1 MKNNIKVLQ
10 TEELKVMKIIKEICE
25 KENIRYFMIGGTLL
39 GAIRHSGFIPWD
51 DDVDL
56 AMPRKDYERFLEVSN
71 KYLPSNIFVQNFRT
85 DDKYRYYITRVLNKN
100 ILVEEKRFIGVDTPQ
115 AYASVDIFPIDGS
128 PNKKFF
134 RNIHYFRVMIRRF
147 LMSLCYRDTI
157 DKERKRSKMEN
168 LLLNILIKIPFERI
182 ISPNKIKESLDKLL
196 KKYSMDNSLY
206 SGTIMG
212 AYRIREMVPT
222 VMFGNPKL
230 YKFEDD
236 TFYGP
241 ELVDDYL
248 KHMYGDY
255 MKLPPKEQQKT
266 HYTNITIVEQ

>member
-157 DKERKRSKMEN
+157 DKERKRSKMEK
-168 LLLNILIKIPFERI
+168 LLLNILIKVPFERI

-196 KKYSMDNSLY
+196 KKYSMENSLY

-241 ELVDDYL
+241 ELVDEYL

-266 HYTNITIVEQ
+266 HYTNITIVE

>member
-25 KENIRYFMIGGTLL
+25 KENIKYFMIGGTLL

-56 AMPRKDYERFLEVSN
+56 AMPRKDYEKFLEVSR

-128 PNKKFF
+128 PNIKFF
-134 RNIHYFRVMIRRF
+134 RDIHYLRVMIRRF
-147 LMSLCYRDTI
+147 LISLCYRDTI
-157 DKERKRSKMEN
+157 DKERKRSKLEN
-168 LLLNILIKIPFERI
+168 LLLNILIRIPFERI
-182 ISPNKIKESLDKLL
+182 ISPNKVKESLDKLL
-196 KKYSMDNSLY
+196 KKYSMDNSLC

-222 VMFGNPKL
+222 VMFGEPIL

-236 TFYGP
+236 SFYGP
-241 ELVDDYL
+241 ELVDEYL

-266 HYTNITIVEQ
+266 HYTNITIVE

>member
-128 PNKKFF
+128 PNIKFF

-168 LLLNILIKIPFERI
+168 LLLNILIKIPFDRI

-196 KKYSMDNSLY
+196 KKYGMENSLY

-248 KHMYGDY
+248 KHMYGNY

>member
-128 PNKKFF
+128 PNI
-134 RNIHYFRVMIRRF
+134 NIN
-147 LMSLCYRDTI
+147 T
-157 DKERKRSKMEN
+157 EG
-168 LLLNILIKIPFERI
+168 IKI
-182 ISPNKIKESLDKLL
+182 
-196 KKYSMDNSLY
+196 
-206 SGTIMG
+206 
-212 AYRIREMVPT
+212 
-222 VMFGNPKL
+222 
-230 YKFEDD
+230 
-236 TFYGP
+236 
-241 ELVDDYL
+241 
-248 KHMYGDY
+248 
-255 MKLPPKEQQKT
+255 
-266 HYTNITIVEQ
+266 NIAPASTTP

>member
-115 AYASVDIFPIDGS
+115 AYASVDIFP
-128 PNKKFF
+128 K
-134 RNIHYFRVMIRRF
+134 
-147 LMSLCYRDTI
+147 
-157 DKERKRSKMEN
+157 
-168 LLLNILIKIPFERI
+168 
-182 ISPNKIKESLDKLL
+182 
-196 KKYSMDNSLY
+196 
-206 SGTIMG
+206 
-212 AYRIREMVPT
+212 
-222 VMFGNPKL
+222 
-230 YKFEDD
+230 
-236 TFYGP
+236 
-241 ELVDDYL
+241 
-248 KHMYGDY
+248 
-255 MKLPPKEQQKT
+255 
-266 HYTNITIVEQ
+266 